1 MTSYVLATQLAN
13 DDMQIVLFVIINGE
27 KKCLINFV
35 TLPWS
40 WLYVAGRGHNV
51 RDRYNSSDG

>member
-27 KKCLINFV
+27 NKCLINFV
-35 TLPWS
+35 TLP
-40 WLYVAGRGHNV
+40 
-51 RDRYNSSDG
+51 